1 MVSVDGSVFI
11 QIVNFLFLI
20 WVLNLVLYRPI
31 RNIIRQRQE
40 KEDGL
45 KQSIEAL
52 SEAAREKDEAFA
64 SGIREARVRGLK
76 QKEALL
82 AEAETEEKR
91 IIAEINEK
99 AQAELAAVREKLA
112 AEVAGVRAQLE
123 QELDAFADAIGQKIL
138 GRTV

>member
-64 SGIREARVRGLK
+64 NGIREARVRGLK

>member
-31 RNIIRQRQE
+31 RNVIRQRKE

-45 KQSIEAL
+45 KQHIDAL
-52 SEAAREKDEAFA
+52 ADEAREKDEAFA
-64 SGIREARVRGLK
+64 SGIREARARGLK
-76 QKEALL
+76 RKEALMVEA
-82 AEAETEEKR
+82 AEEEKR

-99 AQAELAAVREKLA
+99 AQAELGAVREKLA
-112 AEVAGVRAQLE
+112 AEVGGVRAQLE
-123 QELDAFADAIGQKIL
+123 KELDAFADAIGQKIL
-138 GRTV
+138 GRAV